1 MTGKWLVNNVGDYH
15 NILLSVILGCKRI
28 GGIRF
33 VWRIHVPD
41 PRKNMTEM
49 ELIEWLSSVTTT
61 APSAPPENDEK

>member
-28 GGIRF
+28 GGIRL

-49 ELIEWLSSVTTT
+49 ELIDMAPLMTT
-61 APSAPPENDEK
+61 APDAPPENDEK